1 MNIGKREY
9 IPHNYI
15 KKHSACLQHQYTIYN
30 IQYTKN
36 SIQFNGKQ
44 YYQKQVENNNTE
56 TLLPNYIFPLTFQ
69 S

>member
-15 KKHSACLQHQYTIYN
+15 KKHSACLQNQYTIYN

-44 YYQKQVENNNTE
+44 YY
-56 TLLPNYIFPLTFQ
+56 
-69 S
+69 

>member
-15 KKHSACLQHQYTIYN
+15 KKHSACLQH
-30 IQYTKN
+30 QYTKN